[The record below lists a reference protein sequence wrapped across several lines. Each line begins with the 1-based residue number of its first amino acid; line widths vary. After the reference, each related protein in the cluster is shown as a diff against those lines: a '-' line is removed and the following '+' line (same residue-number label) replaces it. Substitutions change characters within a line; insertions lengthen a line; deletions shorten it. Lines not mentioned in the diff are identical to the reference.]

1 MVSITADGDSIAFTL
16 DPTINNQTIAYINLK
31 DYYANLNA
39 FDIVF
44 EYADSTETHSI
55 TVKDECRFPLYNCFF
70 KNKYGFWQSIPF
82 NLRSKTTLNV
92 ESAEYSPIISTYGQ
106 YSLKSH
112 NTKTYLP
119 TSKEVITVNTDFLP
133 EEYNALID
141 ELFESEFVYLE
152 TNGEYL
158 PVNLNKNSID
168 KKTKKFDKLIQY
180 TLDFK
185 YSFNKRN
192 TVN

>member
-1 MVSITADGDSIAFTL
+1 
-16 DPTINNQTIAYINLK
+16 
-31 DYYANLNA
+31 
-39 FDIVF
+39 
-44 EYADSTETHSI
+44 
-55 TVKDECRFPLYNCFF
+55 
-70 KNKYGFWQSIPF
+70 
-82 NLRSKTTLNV
+82 
-92 ESAEYSPIISTYGQ
+92 
-106 YSLKSH
+106 
-112 NTKTYLP
+112 LP
-119 TSKEVITVNTDFLP
+119 TSKEVITVNTDYLP

>member
-1 MVSITADGDSIAFTL
+1 MIKSIKFNDD
-16 DPTINNQTIAYINLK
+16 
-31 DYYANLNA
+31 
-39 FDIVF
+39 
-44 EYADSTETHSI
+44 
-55 TVKDECRFPLYNCFF
+55 YNCFF

-133 EEYNALID
+133 EAYNALID

-152 TNGEYL
+152 NEGEYL

-168 KKTKKFDKLIQY
+168 KKTKRFEKLIQY